1 MSDFS
6 QNGIISNL
14 HDFGTK
20 STKEI
25 EIELKVRFPSRP
37 RFVASGGRKCLKN
50 KVPTPYEIG
59 TLLIKL
65 NDPSY

>member
-25 EIELKVRFPSRP
+25 EIELKKFSKDSQKLR
-37 RFVASGGRKCLKN
+37 
-50 KVPTPYEIG
+50 
-59 TLLIKL
+59 KL
-65 NDPSY
+65 NVIVILKFLIASLKTLDYKRIIQH